1 MSNVALLGTGHLG
14 TAIGQRL
21 LQQGVGLHVWN
32 RTEDHSGELIQNG
45 ASTVHHLH

>member
-45 ASTVHHLH
+45 ASTVHNLH